1 MADNDVEL
9 IQENDPEFDDNE
21 ENNSAEPGENVEP
34 SGNEEAGYNEGTGGS
49 DETGAGEEPGE
60 SGESG
65 DPGSGESG
73 NDESGTDEQPHGIE
87 RNVGAVTAYGIAKK
101 HGFVGTEEE
110 WLESLAAESLPD
122 VDIEDDGKVI
132 QCVNGVWVAQKAEL
146 DNDTIAPLT
155 NAEILAITAQ

>member
-21 ENNSAEPGENVEP
+21 ENNGTEPGENVEP
-34 SGNEEAGYNEGTGGS
+34 GGNEEAGGGEETGDNEDTGGN
-49 DETGAGEEPGE
+49 DET
-60 SGESG
+60 
-65 DPGSGESG
+65 G
-73 NDESGTDEQPHGIE
+73 NDESGEEERPHGVE

-110 WLESLAAESLPD
+110 WLASLAAESLPE